1 MSSPQPLLFQPIQLR
16 DLALKNRIVISP
28 MCQHAAE
35 TGRATPW
42 HLVHL
47 GKFALGG
54 AGLIL
59 TESTAVDPRGRIGT
73 ADLGL
78 WEDGQIDALKAVVDF
93 VHANDG
99 AIGVQLAH
107 AGRKAGSQPLWE
119 GGAALSESRLAADPE
134 PWERL
139 GPSALP
145 AGPGWSAPVELD
157 GDGIAK
163 VVQSFVDAT
172 VRAEKAGF
180 DVVEL
185 HFGHGYLVAS
195 FLSPNSNHRSD
206 EWGGDLAGRM
216 LLALEIARKVRAAW
230 PAGKPLFCRLSAV
243 DGSMD
248 GWSLEDSIIL
258 SRELA
263 QCGVDVID
271 CSSGGLTEETR
282 ALPVPRGLGFQ
293 VPFSERIRNEAR
305 IRTQAVGMI
314 VDASQAEAVLAE
326 GKADLVALG
335 REALFDPYWPHHA
348 ALTLGAD
355 PGYQRW
361 PVRHGVWLA
370 KRAPG
375 LARARAQQAAALIS
389 PLNQTGVTS

>member
-1 MSSPQPLLFQPIQLR
+1 MTTSEPLLFQPIQLR
-16 DLALKNRIVISP
+16 ELVLNNRIVISP

-35 TGRATPW
+35 SGRATPW
-42 HLVHL
+42 HMVHL

-78 WEDGQIDALKAVVDF
+78 WEDSQIAPLKEVVDF
-93 VHANDG
+93 VHSNGG

-107 AGRKAGSQPLWE
+107 AGRKSGSQPLWE
-119 GGAALSESRLAADPE
+119 GGAALSEHRLASDPQ
-134 PWERL
+134 PWRRL

-145 AGPGWSAPVELD
+145 AGPGWSAPVALD
-157 GDGIAK
+157 AAGIAD
-163 VVQSFVDAT
+163 VVKRFVDAT
-172 VRAEKAGF
+172 MRAEQAGF

-195 FLSPNSNHRSD
+195 FLSPNSNHRDD
-206 EWGGDLAGRM
+206 EWGGSLEGRM
-216 LLALEIARKVRAAW
+216 RLALEIARKVRAAW

-243 DGSMD
+243 DGSVD
-248 GWSLEDSIIL
+248 GWSLEDSIVL

-263 QCGVDVID
+263 GCGVDVID

-293 VPFSERIRNEAR
+293 VPFSERIRQEAQ
-305 IRTQAVGMI
+305 IKTQAVGMI
-314 VDASQAEAVLAE
+314 VDAHQAEEVLAD
-326 GKADLVALG
+326 GKADLIALG

-348 ALTLGAD
+348 AITLGVD
-355 PGYQRW
+355 PAYKRW

-375 LARARAQQAAALIS
+375 LARARAQAAAELIE
-389 PLNQTGVTS
+389 PNTIQE

>member
-1 MSSPQPLLFQPIQLR
+1 MTTTDSLLFQPLQLR
-16 DLALKNRIVISP
+16 SLVLSNRIVISP

-35 TGRATPW
+35 AGHATPW
-42 HLVHL
+42 HMVHL

-78 WEDGQIDALKAVVDF
+78 WKDSQIAPLKAVVDF
-93 VHANDG
+93 VHANKS

-107 AGRKAGSQPLWE
+107 AGRKSGSAPLWE
-119 GGAALSESRLAADPE
+119 GGAALSEQRLANDPE
-134 PWERL
+134 PWQRL

-145 AGPGWSAPVELD
+145 AGPGWSAPAVLD
-157 GDGIAK
+157 ADGIAS
-163 VVQSFVDAT
+163 VVHSFVDAT
-172 VRAEKAGF
+172 LRAERAGF

-195 FLSPNSNHRSD
+195 FLSPNANHRD
-206 EWGGDLAGRM
+206 DAWGGSLEKRM
-216 LLALEIARKVRAAW
+216 RLALDIARAVRSAW
-230 PAGKPLFCRLSAV
+230 PAHKPLFCRLSAV
-243 DGSMD
+243 DGTVD
-248 GWSLEDSIIL
+248 GWSLEDSV
-258 SRELA
+258 RLA
-263 QCGVDVID
+263 QELKLCGVDVID

-293 VPFSERIRNEAR
+293 VPFSERIRHGAQVA
-305 IRTQAVGMI
+305 TQAVGMI
-314 VDASQAEAVLAE
+314 VDAHQAQQVLEE

-335 REALFDPYWPHHA
+335 REALLDPYWPHHA
-348 ALTLGAD
+348 AIALGVD
-355 PGYQRW
+355 PGFERW

-370 KRAPG
+370 KRAPT
-375 LARARAQQAAALIS
+375 LRRLREQAVEAS
-389 PLNQTGVTS
+389 PGAFNKQETS

>member
-1 MSSPQPLLFQPIQLR
+1 MTASEPLLFQSIHLR
-16 DLALKNRIVISP
+16 ELVLSNRIVISP

-35 TGRATPW
+35 AGHATPW

-78 WEDGQIDALKAVVDF
+78 WKDSQIEPLKSVVDF
-93 VHANDG
+93 VHANG
-99 AIGVQLAH
+99 SAIGVQLAH

-119 GGAALSESRLAADPE
+119 GGAALAESRLAADAE

-145 AGPGWSAPVELD
+145 AGPGWSAPRALD
-157 GDGIAK
+157 ADGIAE

-172 VRAEKAGF
+172 VRADKAGF

-195 FLSPNSNHRSD
+195 FLSPNSNHRQD
-206 EWGGDLAGRM
+206 EWGGDLPGRM
-216 LLALEIARKVRAAW
+216 HLALEIARKVRAVW

-243 DGSMD
+243 DGSVD
-248 GWSLEDSIIL
+248 GWSLEDSIVL

-263 QCGVDVID
+263 TCGVDVID

-293 VPFSERIRNEAR
+293 VPFSERIRNEAK

-314 VDASQAEAVLAE
+314 VDARQAEAVLAE
-326 GKADLVALG
+326 GKADLIALG
-335 REALFDPYWPHHA
+335 REALFDPYWAHHA
-348 ALTLGAD
+348 ALSLGAD

-375 LARARAQQAAALIS
+375 LARARAQAADALIS
-389 PLNQTGVTS
+389 TLK

>member
-1 MSSPQPLLFQPIQLR
+1 MNLHEPLLFQPIRLR
-16 DLALKNRIVISP
+16 ELELKNRVVISP

-35 TGRATPW
+35 AGHATPW
-42 HLVHL
+42 HMVHL

-78 WEDGQIDALKAVVDF
+78 WTDSQIEPLKQVVDF
-93 VHANDG
+93 VHANGG

-107 AGRKAGSQPLWE
+107 AGRKSGSQPLWE
-119 GGAALSESRLAADPE
+119 GGAALSEARLAADAE

-139 GPSALP
+139 GPSALA
-145 AGPGWSAPVELD
+145 AGPGWSAPHALHAE
-157 GDGIAK
+157 GIEK
-163 VVQSFVDAT
+163 VIQSFIDAT
-172 VRAEKAGF
+172 VRADKAGF

-195 FLSPNSNHRSD
+195 FLSPNSNHRKD

-216 LLALEIARKVRAAW
+216 RLALEVARQVRATW
-230 PAGKPLFCRLSAV
+230 PASKPLFCRLSAV
-243 DGSMD
+243 DGSVD
-248 GWSLEDSIIL
+248 GWSLEDSIVL

-263 QCGVDVID
+263 SCGVDVID

-293 VPFSERIRNEAR
+293 VPFSERIRKEANV
-305 IRTQAVGMI
+305 RTQAVGMI

-326 GKADLVALG
+326 GKADLIALG
-335 REALFDPYWPHHA
+335 REALFDPYWTHHA
-348 ALTLGAD
+348 ALMLGVD
-355 PGYQRW
+355 PGYERW

-375 LARARAQQAAALIS
+375 LARARAQAAGALVS
-389 PLNQTGVTS
+389 PLK